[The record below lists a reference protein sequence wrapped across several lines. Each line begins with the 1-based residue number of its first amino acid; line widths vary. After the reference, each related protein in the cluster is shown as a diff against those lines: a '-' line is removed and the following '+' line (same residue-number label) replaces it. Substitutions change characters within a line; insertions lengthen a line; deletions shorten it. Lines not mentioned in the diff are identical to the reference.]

1 MGRASRRVVILVAA
15 GGLAAGLGGMAATG
29 AAAAVPATGRASAAV
44 ALSSNPV
51 LFGVSAVSGSDA
63 WAVGRQNST
72 GVFKTLILHWNGTA
86 WSKVKSPSPSL
97 ADAELMGVSAV
108 SGSDA
113 WAVGWY
119 WNRTGTAT
127 QTLILHWNGTAWRQ
141 VKSPNPSSDSPYTP
155 NNSLYGVSARS
166 GSDAWAVGDHDTQVS
181 TTNSLIAHW
190 NGTAWANALAG

>member
-1 MGRASRRVVILVAA
+1 MGCAGRRVVIVVAA
-15 GGLAAGLGGMAATG
+15 GGLAVGLGGMAATG
-29 AAAAVPATGRASAAV
+29 AAAAALTTGHAPAAV
-44 ALSSNPV
+44 TLSSNPV
-51 LFGVSAVSGSDA
+51 LFAVSAVSGSDA

-127 QTLILHWNGTAWRQ
+127 DTLILHWDGTAWTQ
-141 VKSPNPSSDSPYTP
+141 VKSPNPSSDPPYIP
-155 NNSLYGVSARS
+155 ANSL
-166 GSDAWAVGDHDTQVS
+166 
-181 TTNSLIAHW
+181 
-190 NGTAWANALAG
+190 